1 MSLVVKVG
9 DIISMTHL
17 GEQQRKESQWQSSI
31 FLLHKPSRW
40 RLIKPLCLVVMRSH
54 VSVLLQYQSGG
65 PWGFFFT
72 CGSVRSCVDTP
83 GPQAR
88 LSTRWLCWPRPGRLS
103 CVRLAR
109 WYAWSRPARSLDNN
123 HRTVVDKKKRTY
135 TVMLHFSLLKTTF
148 VIVNINVRE
157 KWKPSSGRPL

>member
-1 MSLVVKVG
+1 METSRYEALRFNNALYLNYCAHKKSVTVMDTDPTIIIIMSLVVKVG

-65 PWGFFFT
+65 PWGFFFYLWI
-72 CGSVRSCVDTP
+72 CP
-83 GPQAR
+83 F
-88 LSTRWLCWPRPGRLS
+88 LCR
-103 CVRLAR
+103 
-109 WYAWSRPARSLDNN
+109 YSRPSSTSFNTVAMLASS
-123 HRTVVDKKKRTY
+123 RTPV
-135 TVMLHFSLLKTTF
+135 LCSP
-148 VIVNINVRE
+148 RE
-157 KWKPSSGRPL
+157 MICLITSSTEPG